1 MKAVRLYPRDPH
13 RVRGTSQIKEWAENP
28 LFSFV
33 KRPPIQNVEK
43 QARVSELL
51 RRIEDIVAPTIVGMG
66 YELVRVTMSRGGTLQ
81 IMIEPADGRPMDVEG
96 CATVARALSAVLD
109 VEDPIP
115 NSYTLEVSSP
125 GIDRPLTR
133 PKDYA
138 RWAGHIARLETNLP
152 IEGRRR
158 FKGTLLGL
166 ADGVVK
172 LRLDDGKEA
181 DVPLSIVS
189 RAKLEM
195 TDALIEEHRLAQQG
209 AGHAH
214 LSNCPSDGPEE
225 RNIDMATT
233 ADIPRL
239 EMLQVADMV
248 AREKGIERE
257 EVLEAMEQAIQKA
270 GRAAPRARRRCR
282 PARGH
287 LRASFRAGSSRRGG

>member
-1 MKAVRLYPRDPH
+1 MPEMLASWRYCAYIRAILIGFAGRTKE
-13 RVRGTSQIKEWAENP
+13 KEWAENP

-33 KRPPIQNVEK
+33 KCPPTQNVEK
-43 QARVSELL
+43 QARVTELL

-66 YELVRVTMSRGGTLQ
+66 YELVRVAMSRGGGTLQ
-81 IMIEPADGRPMDVEG
+81 IMIEPADGRAMDVEG

-115 NSYTLEVSSP
+115 SSYTLEVSSP

-138 RWAGHIARLETNLP
+138 RWAGHIARLETAEP

-166 ADGVVK
+166 AGDVVK
-172 LRLDDGKEA
+172 LRLDDGRET
-181 DVPLSIVS
+181 DVPLSVVT

-209 AGHAH
+209 AGQTH
-214 LSNCPSDGPEE
+214 
-225 RNIDMATT
+225 
-233 ADIPRL
+233 
-239 EMLQVADMV
+239 
-248 AREKGIERE
+248 
-257 EVLEAMEQAIQKA
+257 
-270 GRAAPRARRRCR
+270 
-282 PARGH
+282 
-287 LRASFRAGSSRRGG
+287 